1 MSTSRFML
9 CLAAGFALACASGT
23 RSPESAATTSE
34 ARRPCPVS
42 PPGMDSAWQEVRAT
56 GFTFCV
62 PGSWRPQGS
71 APRQDVDARTWR
83 TASGS
88 ITWGTGVPPS
98 RRVTVTETVIVRQ
111 GEAPRPTARVDSRRD
126 TEMLGGRP
134 AEVSE
139 AHYPDLHHTEAV
151 WREPAVYIQGEATS
165 VHTAQLLLVIHRTVR
180 FPEPPSP

>member
-1 MSTSRFML
+1 MSTSHLIL
-9 CLAAGFALACASGT
+9 CVAAVLALACASGAP
-23 RSPESAATTSE
+23 SPESATTTS
-34 ARRPCPVS
+34 AAPRPCTVA
-42 PPGMDSAWQEVRAT
+42 PPGVDSAWQEVRAA

-62 PGSWRPQGS
+62 PETWRPQGS
-71 APRQDVDARTWR
+71 ARQDVDARTWR
-83 TASGS
+83 TSTGS

-111 GEAPRPTARVDSRRD
+111 GDPPPRPTARVDSRRD

-151 WREPAVYIQGEATS
+151 WREPAVYLQGEATS
-165 VHTAQLLLVIHRTVR
+165 VLTAQLLLVIHRTVR
-180 FPEPPSP
+180 FPESHSP